1 MSEDRIR
8 LLMGDFT
15 KNAGLVGLHYMLEV
29 NGAVKNTDYGI
40 EEQAVWLN
48 REYALQTDWTDL
60 YFKAF
65 VRYFAPSTTWQ
76 RLLDV
81 IEDMQAVL
89 KQENWQ
95 ADKKVK
101 EKLKFINDKLLSN
114 SYKSGFEN
122 IRNRI
127 ENPEIY
133 EKLNQN
139 KLSEKMETAELSSRL
154 EELKTFL
161 IQPLCRETFVM
172 KGVIYNYINRFWD
185 GKCFLLRAN
194 AKKDMREVYEA
205 DFSVPLKK
213 FWSSSHEK
221 AKELCV
227 DCGEAMDAKEKT
239 SIAFM
244 KDAADDL
251 NRKRSAFWNGNVDA
265 FLCPACTFLYSLVPL
280 GFQLLGNRFLFINRN
295 DSMESLLISNAKEHK
310 GIERER
316 KEAEGEKVSAWFAR
330 MMNRYFKRKGRERS

>member
-8 LLMGDFT
+8 LLMGDFI

-101 EKLKFINDKLLSN
+101 EKL
-114 SYKSGFEN
+114 
-122 IRNRI
+122 
-127 ENPEIY
+127 
-133 EKLNQN
+133 
-139 KLSEKMETAELSSRL
+139 
-154 EELKTFL
+154 
-161 IQPLCRETFVM
+161 
-172 KGVIYNYINRFWD
+172 
-185 GKCFLLRAN
+185 
-194 AKKDMREVYEA
+194 
-205 DFSVPLKK
+205 
-213 FWSSSHEK
+213 
-221 AKELCV
+221 
-227 DCGEAMDAKEKT
+227 
-239 SIAFM
+239 
-244 KDAADDL
+244 
-251 NRKRSAFWNGNVDA
+251 
-265 FLCPACTFLYSLVPL
+265 
-280 GFQLLGNRFLFINRN
+280 
-295 DSMESLLISNAKEHK
+295 
-310 GIERER
+310 
-316 KEAEGEKVSAWFAR
+316 
-330 MMNRYFKRKGRERS
+330 MNL